1 MLYTFYA
8 RRGFMA
14 EFCKE
19 CWKKM
24 NNFNDDSIRYVLSID
39 LDLCEGCGEYK
50 RVVIDERPS
59 NLLYYLFEKLKKL
72 IKLKP

>member
-1 MLYTFYA
+1 
-8 RRGFMA
+8 MA

-24 NNFNDDSIRYVLSID
+24 NNFNDDSIRYVLSIE
-39 LDLCEGCGEYK
+39 LELCEGCGEYK

-59 NLLYYLFEKLKKL
+59 NIIYYLFEKL
-72 IKLKP
+72 IKLKKLKP